1 MNGVDAKP
9 EGAALASVTARAA
22 AVWFLE
28 QKALPR
34 HGTVR
39 AFEDG
44 FRRTLDSL
52 IPRVQELAGAVL
64 TDEVPAKVAL
74 AALAEARQRLDA
86 REAPGLRG
94 EVERVKKIAE
104 SVLAVS
110 DHHDTLTGLRAC
122 LLCDKPIQPGEDWEP
137 FEGGRVPAEDSQP
150 GRVHVSCARDRRQA

>member
-44 FRRTLDSL
+44 FRRTLEGL
-52 IPRVQELAGAVL
+52 IPRVEDLADAMPA
-64 TDEVPAKVAL
+64 DEVPARVAL
-74 AALAEARQRLDA
+74 AALAEARRRLA
-86 REAPGLRG
+86 EPEAPGLRG

-104 SVLAVS
+104 SVLAAC
-110 DHHDTLTGLRAC
+110 DHHDTLTGLRTC
-122 LLCDKPIQPGEDWEP
+122 LLCDEPIQADEDSEP
-137 FEGGRVPAEDSQP
+137 FEGGRVLAEDSQP
-150 GRVHVSCARDRRQA
+150 GRVHVTCARDRRQA